1 MMLFKRIIVLFT
13 VLALMLSV
21 FAFPVTTQAAD
32 DRVVITLD
40 AGHGGPSDP
49 GACHGSVAEKT
60 LTLEMAYKI
69 KSILDA
75 NGNFTVYLT
84 RTGDTALTKAQRL
97 KIANDYN
104 SDFLL
109 SIHFDGSN
117 DKSAN
122 GVTVYT
128 SVLSEFS
135 PVTLASSIASNLA
148 AVGFNNNGLKQR
160 GDPDCFWNSDK
171 QWDVYDPSV
180 GINAD
185 YYGIISWGCKFGFP
199 AIIVEHGYMSN
210 YNDITHILSEG
221 TLDRM
226 AEAEADALISY
237 FAGHSHS
244 YGSQVV
250 DYPSNCAIQG
260 KSSSHCSVCRHR
272 KNITLLDP
280 DPDNH
285 YYYSDA
291 IVSHKVSCDTEESV
305 TYKCRISENF
315 IEKELYCEDHTLVNV
330 LKPKTDHNYVITY
343 QKEVTH
349 TTDGI
354 TRYSCTNCSSNYTE
368 TVKAEGHTWEYLDT
382 IAAACTENGAV
393 RYTCSVCSEEYAD
406 VISAFGHSYK
416 RIELLLEPACTEAG
430 SEKVLCETCGFETEL
445 EIAAL
450 GHIRNVIEHVDSSC
464 EVQGYDKCL
473 CDRCSE
479 EYTEYLDKPEH
490 DYVLT
495 EEISLTCTTDSA
507 SVYEC
512 TLCADVKT
520 EVHETASHKYEE
532 TERTAPTCEE
542 DGISVS
548 VCSVCSDTVSEGF
561 EATGHLWETAE
572 TVKKATFFIS
582 GLTRHICTNDPSHT
596 YDEVILSAL
605 KSDVKNVYIL
615 AGICAGILAAVAGL
629 VFGIR
634 AIVLK
639 AAGKKKDAS
648 EETKE
653 ETEESTE
660 AEEPAKT
667 EEKAEAEDKTEE
679 AAEEEKAEELSE
691 TK

>member
-1 MMLFKRIIVLFT
+1 MTAFKKITVLFT
-13 VLALMLSV
+13 VLV
-21 FAFPVTTQAAD
+21 FVFSLFPLPAVTSAAGD
-32 DRVVITLD
+32 KVVITLD

-49 GACHGSVAEKT
+49 GACYGSVAEKN

-122 GVTVYT
+122 GITVYT
-128 SVLSEFS
+128 SVIPEYS
-135 PVTLASSIASNLA
+135 PSTLASSIARNLSS
-148 AVGFNNNGLKQR
+148 VGFKNNGLKQR
-160 GDPDCFWNSDK
+160 GDPECFWNSNK

-210 YNDITHILSEG
+210 YGDVTHILSEG

-226 AEAEADALISY
+226 AEAEANALISY
-237 FAGHSHS
+237 FAEHSHS
-244 YGSQVV
+244 YGAQVV

-260 KSSSHCSVCRHR
+260 KSSSHCIVCRHR
-272 KNITLLDP
+272 KNVTLLAP
-280 DPDNH
+280 DPENH

-315 IEKELYCEDHTLVNV
+315 IEKELYCEDHTLVDV
-330 LKPKTDHNYVITY
+330 LKPKTEHNYVVTY
-343 QKEVTH
+343 HQEVGH
-349 TTDGI
+349 VKDGI
-354 TRYSCTNCSSNYTE
+354 TRYSCTNCASNYTE
-368 TVKAEGHTWEYLDT
+368 TVKAEGHTWEYKDT
-382 IAAACTENGAV
+382 SAATCTENGAI
-393 RYTCSVCSEEYAD
+393 RYICNGCGEEYAD
-406 VISAFGHSYK
+406 VISALGHKYK
-416 RIELLLEPACTEAG
+416 RTELLSEPTCTEAG
-430 SEKVLCETCGFETEL
+430 REKVLCETCGHETEL
-445 EIAAL
+445 EISSL
-450 GHIRNVIEHVDSSC
+450 GHIKNVVEHVDSSC

-473 CDRCSE
+473 CGRCAE

-512 TLCADVKT
+512 INCADVKT

-532 TERTAPTCEE
+532 TERILPTCEE
-542 DGISVS
+542 AGAVIW
-548 VCSVCSDTVSEGF
+548 VCSVCGEEKRESLEPI
-561 EATGHLWETAE
+561 GHNWVEDA
-572 TVKKATFFIS
+572 VKEATFFTDGAVRYVCSNDGTHIYAEGITS
-582 GLTRHICTNDPSHT
+582 GLYSDVRNLYWFIGVTTAVGF
-596 YDEVILSAL
+596 VILPAIPL
-605 KSDVKNVYIL
+605 VILLVVFKRKKANV
-615 AGICAGILAAVAGL
+615 AK
-629 VFGIR
+629 
-634 AIVLK
+634 K
-639 AAGKKKDAS
+639 AA
-648 EETKE
+648 EL
-653 ETEESTE
+653 TE
-660 AEEPAKT
+660 
-667 EEKAEAEDKTEE
+667 
-679 AAEEEKAEELSE
+679 
-691 TK
+691 